1 MLKKGFLPYTLV
13 STLGFPVSLILFTF
27 ISWEIFT
34 LEPSISIFFYFLIL
48 RVIAAVF
55 CLSFESLIP
64 FDKEQPFEKNELK
77 TDFLFYITNNFL
89 LIPVIAVFHVTL
101 CFWVIE
107 ALDYQNTFSLS
118 NLPIY
123 WEIVIGFFLM
133 EYLSYWAHRLVH
145 TQPLLWRGHAT
156 HHSPTSMYWLNN
168 FRNNLLSYLVA
179 FALVY
184 TPMYLLGISK
194 EFLIF
199 RFSIFILL
207 APYQHI
213 NADFKM
219 GCLNYIFSAATNHRF
234 HHSKNPKQAN
244 ANFGLMVIIFDILHG
259 TFINGDKYD
268 KKIKMG
274 LFSEVKGYK
283 KHDFV
288 FQELAPYRS
297 SLWKKKPSVNS
308 MDVPVS
314 VKQEQV

>member
-1 MLKKGFLPYTLV
+1 MLNKGTLLYKLV
-13 STLGFPVSLILFTF
+13 SILGFPISLILFTF
-27 ISWEIFT
+27 ISWTIFT
-34 LEPSISIFFYFLIL
+34 LDPALSVFIYFLIL
-48 RVIAAVF
+48 RLIAAFF
-55 CLSFESLIP
+55 CLSFEFLIP

-77 TDFLFYITNNFL
+77 TDFLFYMTNNFL
-89 LIPVIAVFHVTL
+89 LIPVIAVLHVTF
-101 CFWVIE
+101 CFWIID
-107 ALDYQNTFSLS
+107 AMGYQNDFSLS

-123 WEIVIGFFLM
+123 WEIAIGFLLM

-156 HHSPTSMYWLNN
+156 HHSPSSMYWLNN

-219 GCLNYIFSAATNHRF
+219 GFLNYIFSAATNHRF

-244 ANFGLMVIIFDILHG
+244 ANFGLMVIFFDILHG

-274 LFSEVKGYK
+274 LFSEVKGYR

-297 SLWKKKPSVNS
+297 YLWNKQRKDNDKELNVSLER
-308 MDVPVS
+308 DAT
-314 VKQEQV
+314 

>member
-1 MLKKGFLPYTLV
+1 MLKKGTFSYKLV
-13 STLGFPVSLILFTF
+13 STLGFPMSLILFTI
-27 ISWEIFT
+27 ISWQIFT
-34 LEPSISIFFYFLIL
+34 LDPSISIFLYFLIL
-48 RVIAAVF
+48 RIIATVF

-64 FDKEQPFEKNELK
+64 FDKAQPFEKNELK

-89 LIPVIAVFHVTL
+89 LIPVIAFFHVTL

-107 ALDYQNTFSLS
+107 ALDYQNAFSLS

-123 WEIVIGFFLM
+123 WEIGIGFFLM

-219 GCLNYIFSAATNHRF
+219 GFLNYIFSAATNHRF

-244 ANFGLMVIIFDILHG
+244 ANFGLMIIIFDIFHG
-259 TFINGDKYD
+259 TFINGEKYD

-274 LFSEVKGYK
+274 LFSAVKGYK
-283 KHDFV
+283 KHDFI

-297 SLWKKKPSVNS
+297 SLWKKKPTVNQ
-308 MDVPVS
+308 MDIPVS
-314 VKQEQV
+314 IKQEQV

>member
-1 MLKKGFLPYTLV
+1 MLKKGNISYQFI
-13 STLGFPVSLILFTF
+13 SILGFPVSLTLFTL
-27 ISWEIFT
+27 ISWQLFT
-34 LEPSISIFFYFLIL
+34 LDPGLSVVLYFLIL
-48 RVIAAVF
+48 RVIAAIF
-55 CLSFESLIP
+55 CLSFEYFIP
-64 FDKEQPFEKNELK
+64 FDKAQPFEKNELK
-77 TDFLFYITNNFL
+77 TDTFFYITNNFL
-89 LIPVIAVFHVTL
+89 LVPAIAIFHISL

-107 ALDYQNTFSLS
+107 ALDYQHSFSLS
-118 NLPIY
+118 SLSIY
-123 WEIVIGFFLM
+123 WEIIIGFLLM

-219 GCLNYIFSAATNHRF
+219 GFFNYIFSAAPNHRF

-244 ANFGLMVIIFDILHG
+244 ANFGLMVVIFDILHG

-297 SLWKKKPSVNS
+297 SLWKKTLVESKRSLNIPT
-308 MDVPVS
+308 
-314 VKQEQV
+314 EQI